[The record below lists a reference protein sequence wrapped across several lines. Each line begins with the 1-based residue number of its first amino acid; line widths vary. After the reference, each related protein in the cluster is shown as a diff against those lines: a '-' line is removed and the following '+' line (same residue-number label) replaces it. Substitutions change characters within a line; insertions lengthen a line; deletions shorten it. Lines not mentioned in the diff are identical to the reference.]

1 MRTFIY
7 LIGSMDDFDSYEDLE
22 AAYYSSDHDF
32 SDFNASA
39 FKFQLPANCGT
50 DSMTVKDIA
59 TLVGRGLAFSND
71 WGMDGTFGDIIEVED

>member
-1 MRTFIY
+1 MRNFVYI
-7 LIGSMDDFDSYEDLE
+7 IGSTHDFESYEALE
-22 AAYYSSDHDF
+22 AAFNDGTILNC
-32 SDFNASA
+32 NASV

-50 DSMTVKDIA
+50 DSMTVEDIA

>member
-1 MRTFIY
+1 MRNFVYI
-7 LIGSMDDFDSYEDLE
+7 IGSTDDFGDFEDLE
-22 AAYYSSDHDF
+22 NAYRGDSIGDY
-32 SDFNASA
+32 NASV

-50 DSMTVKDIA
+50 DSMTVEDIA